1 MYALV
6 HISLTPEKKQRAR
19 DRLFMSLF
27 VIEFFLYPKG
37 MSDRVNISNDICAEK
52 LALPLNG

>member
-6 HISLTPEKKQRAR
+6 HIFLTPERKQRAR
-19 DRLFMSLF
+19 DRLFVSLF

-37 MSDRVNISNDICAEK
+37 MSDRVNISIDICAEK
-52 LALPLNG
+52 QALLLIG